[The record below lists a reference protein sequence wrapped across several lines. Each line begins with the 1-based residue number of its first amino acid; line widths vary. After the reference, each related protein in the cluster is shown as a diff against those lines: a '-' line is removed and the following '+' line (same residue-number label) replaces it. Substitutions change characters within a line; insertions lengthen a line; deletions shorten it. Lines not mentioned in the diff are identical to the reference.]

1 MKFFTEHLVLHL
13 WYIFTWNIKTAYLLF
28 NITFSKV
35 ILTSRPLSGL
45 GQFLTTES
53 HLKIMKNAFYFIL
66 KVLYFLRYLHFPPNF
81 LVMQEKGLIRK
92 LKFVSKLMTSNIG
105 KQIITIYTFPNI
117 SRSKDNQEMKLG
129 QLIDFNM
136 DSFFFKSHT
145 KNEAGRLAAD
155 IFFVFQKCFI

>member
-1 MKFFTEHLVLHL
+1 
-13 WYIFTWNIKTAYLLF
+13 
-28 NITFSKV
+28 
-35 ILTSRPLSGL
+35 
-45 GQFLTTES
+45 
-53 HLKIMKNAFYFIL
+53 MKNAFYFIL

-117 SRSKDNQEMKLG
+117 SRNKDNQEMKLG

>member
-1 MKFFTEHLVLHL
+1 M
-13 WYIFTWNIKTAYLLF
+13 
-28 NITFSKV
+28 
-35 ILTSRPLSGL
+35 
-45 GQFLTTES
+45 
-53 HLKIMKNAFYFIL
+53 
-66 KVLYFLRYLHFPPNF
+66 
-81 LVMQEKGLIRK
+81 IRK

-105 KQIITIYTFPNI
+105 KQIITIHTFPNI

-155 IFFVFQKCFI
+155 IFFVFQKYFI